1 MEEAMTEQL
10 IPDNLP
16 DDVRWG
22 FTRAGLARLRHYAH
36 PIPHGRGFVKP
47 FMEGEWPGLDWHRAM
62 RIASEAGV
70 WVRTGRT
77 YTGLEEAPHVKE
89 LHILHDGTV
98 RVIELPPDE
107 QAPTPTPAERLHGAV
122 LVEVPHP
129 VLSDEE
135 SLRDLARAILEAMQ
149 PRQNPQ

>member
-1 MEEAMTEQL
+1 MEEAMTERL

-22 FTRAGLARLRHYAH
+22 FTRTGLARLRHYAH
-36 PIPHGRGFVKP
+36 PIPHARGFVKP

-62 RIASEAGV
+62 KIASEAGV

-77 YTGLEEAPHVKE
+77 FTGLEEAPHVKE

-98 RVIELPPDE
+98 RVVELPPDE
-107 QAPTPTPAERLHGAV
+107 QTPISVEPTPGAI
-122 LVEVPHP
+122 LVDVQPRA
-129 VLSDEE
+129 LSDEA
-135 SLRDLARAILEAMQ
+135 SLRDLARSILEGMR
-149 PRQNPQ
+149 PRRNQE